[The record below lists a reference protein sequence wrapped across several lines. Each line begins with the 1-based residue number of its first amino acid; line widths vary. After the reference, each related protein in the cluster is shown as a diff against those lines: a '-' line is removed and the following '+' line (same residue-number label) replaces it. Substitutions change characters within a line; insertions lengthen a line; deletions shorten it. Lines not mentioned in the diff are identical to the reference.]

1 MKVVYSKI
9 AQEQYN
15 EIVYYLNDRFGKE
28 KAQRFSELFKHRLK
42 QIKTFPE
49 SGSFFFDTNHRKMM
63 INPYITIIYNI
74 NSSNN
79 SIEILNFWFNRSNPE
94 VVLQHL

>member
-1 MKVVYSKI
+1 MKVFYSRI

-15 EIVYYLNDRFGKE
+15 EIVYYLNDRFGKNQA
-28 KAQRFSELFKHRLK
+28 KQFSEIFRLRLQ

-49 SGSFFFDTNHRKMM
+49 SGSFFFDTHHRKMM
-63 INPYITIIYNI
+63 INPYITLIYNI
-74 NSSNN
+74 NTETNTL
-79 SIEILNFWFNRSNPE
+79 EILTFWFNRSNPE